1 MKLNGKF
8 MIRQV
13 VDEVLAIPVGE
24 TALRFNGMIVLNA
37 VSRVIW
43 QCLEEE
49 TEIAAIVAA
58 VTEQFEV
65 APDRAEADIQ
75 EFLNK
80 LRQKDLLSE

>member
-65 APDRAEADIQ
+65 EPAQAEADI
-75 EFLNK
+75 EAFLDK
-80 LRQKDLLSE
+80 LRQKDLLEE

>member
-49 TEIAAIVAA
+49 TEIATIVAA

-65 APDRAEADIQ
+65 EPAQAEADI
-75 EFLNK
+75 EAFLDK
-80 LRQKDLLSE
+80 LRQKDLLEE

>member
-1 MKLNGKF
+1 MKLNGNF

-49 TEIAAIVAA
+49 TEIATIVAA

-65 APDRAEADIQ
+65 EPAQAEADI
-75 EFLNK
+75 EAFLDK
-80 LRQKDLLSE
+80 LRQKDLLEE